1 MLASELVSMY
11 GKGREKEIFVIVR
24 TMNPIMGL
32 YGFDTLRRLRYFLAQ
47 VGHESGGLR
56 YTKEIAS
63 GKAYEGRKDL
73 GNVIKGDGER
83 YKGRG
88 YLQITGRKNYT
99 ALQKDTGI
107 PCVEHPEI
115 LEQPKYAILSALWYW
130 RKNNLHIYAD
140 KDAFT
145 ALSKRINGGTNGLG
159 DRLAWLKKANSYIS
173 RV

>member
-1 MLASELVSMY
+1 MLASELITLF
-11 GKGREKEIFVIVR
+11 GRSKEREIFEIVR
-24 TMNPIMGL
+24 TMNPLLGQ
-32 YGFDTLRRLRYFLAQ
+32 YGFDTLRRLRYFWAQ
-47 VGHESGGLR
+47 VGHESGGLT

-73 GNVIKGDGER
+73 GNVIKGDGMR

-88 YLQITGRKNYT
+88 YLQVTGRKNYT

-145 ALSKRINGGTNGLG
+145 ALSKRINGGTNGLA
-159 DRLAWLKKANSYIS
+159 DRMRWLGKANKAITE
-173 RV
+173 V